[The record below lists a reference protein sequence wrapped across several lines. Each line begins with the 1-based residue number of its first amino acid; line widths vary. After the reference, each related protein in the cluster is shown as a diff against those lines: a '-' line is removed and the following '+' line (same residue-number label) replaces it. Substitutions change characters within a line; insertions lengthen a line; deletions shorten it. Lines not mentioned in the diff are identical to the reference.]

1 MNPDIWER
9 GGCRIKRAARAASTK
24 DWIDIEVVEGQRR
37 AASDAEEV
45 KLKADI
51 RAKEAAKLA
60 AEEEAA
66 TKERARAAREAARI
80 KADTEAVKKENEK
93 PAA

>member
-1 MNPDIWER
+1 MSEEVVASKSATR
-9 GGCRIKRAARAASTK
+9 GAFTPN
-24 DWIDIEVVEGQRR
+24 WIDIEATERQRR